1 MCDPVSLIVGIAGAA
16 VGIGTAAYSSN
27 QQKKAAKTQSKATQ
41 ALVNAQKNSTKTSV
55 SKTASTAK
63 VNDTATK
70 RTVSSLRT
78 SSAATVNT
86 ADTGTSTG
94 LNIPA

>member
-16 VGIGTAAYSSN
+16 VGIGTAAYSSH

-63 VNDTATK
+63 VNDTTK
-70 RTVSSLRT
+70 RTISSLRT

-94 LNIPA
+94 LNIPV